1 MRTTLNLD
9 NDVLEQARLLADNL
23 KQPFRFVINEAL
35 RSGLK
40 EMEAPLRQR
49 PYLTEPNDMGLRPG
63 LSLDSIP
70 QLLADVEGEDFR

>member
-9 NDVLEQARLLADNL
+9 NDVLEHARQLADNL

-40 EMEAPLRQR
+40 EMEAPLRHR
-49 PYLTEPNDMGLRPG
+49 PYQTQAHDMELRPG
-63 LSLDSIP
+63 LSLDSTS
-70 QLLADVEGEDFR
+70 QLLADVEGEDYR